1 VRTFVD
7 AIAKAAEGGGVVTVL
22 GADCRIVSSLPWLDV
37 HERARRMSSVLRSQS
52 IGPGSRIA
60 LHGDISLDLVIAVQA
75 GWLAGAAV
83 TVLPPA
89 SPGGDNI
96 RAIVADAGFHAVVT
110 DSSSLPIGA
119 TARLSL
125 SGLVN
130 AGDRAVPSQADRPDP
145 SDLAI
150 LQYQAGSSRRR
161 WGVPV
166 THGRLASG
174 IEALKTATGH
184 DTVHPA
190 RVLSWLPLHHDM
202 GLIGFLALPMSCGC
216 SLYLQPPGAFAARP
230 ASWLEAMTRFR
241 ITVSGAPNLTYG
253 LMARLLATRMDL
265 DLHPLRLLLCAGE
278 PVSAA
283 MMTEFAEAAKPYG
296 LDGAAMVPAYGH
308 AEAAF
313 ALTAVTP
320 GSGVRVDRIDRH
332 ELETGGRAIAPSA
345 DARVRTLVRLGK
357 PLPGIELRILSRG
370 GEPAGPR
377 TVGHIEVR
385 GSSVAGHRWG
395 EPAPQEGDW
404 LHTGDLGYLTE
415 NGELVVCGRGKDV
428 LFAAGRKVFPQDL
441 EEAAVVRR
449 SAAFALPRNTGGG
462 GDGSAVRAGA
472 HGVKDDTVR
481 RAVTA
486 AVLDEVGLAYGQAA

>member
-1 VRTFVD
+1 M
-7 AIAKAAEGGGVVTVL
+7 VTVL
-22 GADCRIVSSLPWLDV
+22 GGDCRIVSSLPWLDV
-37 HERARRMSSVLRSQS
+37 HERARRMSSVLRCQGF
-52 IGPGSRIA
+52 GPGSRIA
-60 LHGDISLDLVIAVQA
+60 LHGDTSLDLVIAVQA

-83 TVLPPA
+83 TILPPA
-89 SPGGDNI
+89 SPGGNNI

-110 DSSSLPIGA
+110 DSRSLPTCA
-119 TARLSL
+119 TPRLSL

-130 AGDRAVPSQADRPDP
+130 AGDRAFPSQAAQPDP

-150 LQYQAGSSRRR
+150 LHYPGGSSSTR

-190 RVLSWLPLHHDM
+190 RALSWLPLHHDL

-283 MMTEFAEAAKPYG
+283 MLTEFVEAARPYG

-320 GSGVRVDRIDRH
+320 GSGVRVDRIDRD

-345 DARVRTLVRLGK
+345 DVRVRTLVRLGK
-357 PLPGIELRILSRG
+357 PMPGTELRILSRG

-404 LHTGDLGYLTE
+404 FRTGDLGYLTE
-415 NGELVVCGRGKDV
+415 DGELVLCGRGRDV
-428 LFAAGRKVFPQDL
+428 RFAAGRKVFHPQDI
-441 EEAAVVRR
+441 EEAEVVRCG
-449 SAAFALPRNTGGG
+449 AVALPRNIGGG
-462 GDGSAVRAGA
+462 RAGSPVRAGA

-481 RAVTA
+481 RAVAA
-486 AVLDEVGLAYGQAA
+486 AVLEEVGLACGQAA